1 MFDSQKP
8 KIMFQTEAIFL
19 YKKGKPEN
27 AFELRKTK
35 LRSLESDE
43 VLIESEAFGLNY
55 ADVMARN
62 GLYRE
67 APPMPCVVGY
77 ELVGKII
84 QVGKGVNSELIGK
97 RVVAFCRFGGY
108 SKHVITK
115 QNAIAEID
123 DIPSELAMALC
134 TQAVTANYMADFL
147 APIRKGDIVLVHAAA
162 GGVGTI
168 LIQLCK
174 RKGATVI
181 AKVGND
187 EKIEL
192 VKQLGADF
200 VVNYNK
206 TDYEKEIKNYLK
218 GDRLDASFNPVGG
231 STLKIDL
238 SLLGSGGRLYLFGGS
253 ELVGAK
259 FGILSTLNFLRKMG
273 LILPIKLMMLSKNIL
288 GVNMLKIADNRPM
301 ILESCLNDV
310 VKLFKA
316 GGLQVISGAI
326 FKQHEIADAHEL
338 LESGKSIGKITVKW

>member
-1 MFDSQKP
+1 
-8 KIMFQTEAIFL
+8 MFQTEAIFL
-19 YKKGKPEN
+19 TKKGNPEQ
-27 AFELRKTK
+27 AFELKAIQ
-35 LRSLESDE
+35 LEELKNDE

-67 APPMPCVVGY
+67 APPMPCVIGY

-84 QVGKGVNSELIGK
+84 QVGESVNPNLIGT

-115 QNAIAEID
+115 QHAVA
-123 DIPSELAMALC
+123 DIGDTPSEIAMALC
-134 TQAVTANYMADFL
+134 TQAVTAYYMADFL
-147 APIRKGDIVLVHAAA
+147 APIRKGDNVLVHAAA

-174 RKGATVI
+174 RKGAQVI
-181 AKVGND
+181 AKVGST
-187 EKIEL
+187 EKIEI

-200 VVNYNK
+200 VVNYK
-206 TDYEKEIKNYLK
+206 TTEYEKEIQSFLR

-231 STLKIDL
+231 STLKKDL
-238 SLLGSGGRLYLFGGS
+238 SLLGSGGKLFLFGGS

-259 FGILSTLNFLRKMG
+259 FGLFSTLNFLRKMG
-273 LILPIKLMMLSKNIL
+273 LLLPIKLMMLSKNIL
-288 GVNMLKIADNRPM
+288 GVNMLKIADNRPL

-316 GGLQVISGAI
+316 GGLQVISGAV
-326 FKQHEIADAHEL
+326 FNHQEIALAHQL
-338 LESGKSIGKITVKW
+338 LESGKSTGKITVKW